1 VIIVKQ
7 KKTLEAN
14 GFSLIEIIL
23 SSGLLAMFALA
34 FLGVLGF
41 SQESTLRAGQRSRAI
56 FLAEEGLEASRSI
69 RDENF
74 STLTIGNHGITSTNK
89 WAFTGQADII
99 ENFTR
104 TINVVDINL
113 QTKQITSEVT
123 WKQTGG
129 NQVSVS
135 FSTLF
140 TDWRTATSTGTSTQF
155 CGV

>member
-1 VIIVKQ
+1 MIIVKQ

>member
-1 VIIVKQ
+1 MLNSKN
-7 KKTLEAN
+7 KKPN

-23 SSGLLAMFALA
+23 SSGLLGMFALA

-56 FLAEEGLEASRSI
+56 FLAEEGVEAVRSI

-74 STLTIGNHGITSTNK
+74 ANLTVGEHGLIANNKWNFTNQPDIINEFTRTLTI
-89 WAFTGQADII
+89 ADI
-99 ENFTR
+99 NS
-104 TINVVDINL
+104 
-113 QTKQITSEVT
+113 QTKQVVSQVS
-123 WKQTGG
+123 WKQSGG

-140 TDWRTATSTGTSTQF
+140 TDWRTATSAGTSTQF
-155 CGV
+155 CGI